1 MQSNIYLSIPG
12 MSGDVIASPFKYQIA
27 VQSFSW
33 EMAQPLDPATGQL
46 EGSVNTPVFTIQA
59 LSGSHSPLLW
69 KAMIANSQLA
79 TTGYVTLTVTET
91 DAGATDAVMTYK
103 LNNCFCGSYSPS
115 CDIGSAG
122 PTEVFTILAGKVQA
136 GWSGNYVQWPTL

>member
-1 MQSNIYLSIPG
+1 MESIYLSIPG
-12 MSGDVIASPFKYQIA
+12 MEGDSLASAYKNQID

-79 TTGYVTLTVTET
+79 TYQAVTLTVT
-91 DAGATDAVMTYK
+91 DAGVDGTVVMTYK

-122 PTEVFTILAGKVQA
+122 PTEVFTILAGKVTT